1 MNNGELDGL
10 PYIAH
15 EQTNEPVWLDNSKRG
30 GEEEDG
36 VNSRSDEPEQ
46 KTSAPL
52 QRCDPMQAGI
62 RKYGK
67 PRDVASNHPPIQ
79 LTIGRAVKVAL
90 ALVSATESDKMS
102 GNYVIS
108 SEPDD
113 RS

>member
-10 PYIAH
+10 PDIAH

-30 GEEEDG
+30 EEEDG
-36 VNSRSDEPEQ
+36 VSSRSDEREQ

-52 QRCDPMQAGI
+52 QRCDPMQAEI

-79 LTIGRAVKVAL
+79 LTIGRAVKVAP
-90 ALVSATESDKMS
+90 ALVSATESDKMC

-108 SEPDD
+108 TEPDD

>member
-1 MNNGELDGL
+1 MGNWMVCLTSPTNRPMNQSGWTIQN
-10 PYIAH
+10 
-15 EQTNEPVWLDNSKRG
+15 G

-108 SEPDD
+108 SEPYD